1 MSENGMA
8 KKVAI
13 SITVDGDVLRSV
25 DNALRAVQ
33 TKEIARGRLSSNR
46 SSLIEN
52 ILREWVDGRAT
63 G

>member
-1 MSENGMA
+1 MA

>member
-1 MSENGMA
+1 MA

-33 TKEIARGRLSSNR
+33 SKEVARGRVRSNR
-46 SSLIEN
+46 SNLIEG
-52 ILREWVDGRAT
+52 ILRDWAYAQP
-63 G
+63 